1 MDNIKIEIRKL
12 SFEFVYDTLKD
23 MSSLFVPPLSES
35 LDIESYAKKLSDKAQ
50 FVVCMNEDKM
60 IGFTAYYLNSFA
72 QQIYITLICVDTKY
86 QSYGIG
92 GMMLN
97 YVASCTGE
105 SDKLYETIAL
115 EVNKKNG
122 KAHRFYLKQGF
133 EEQEDRG
140 EKLLM
145 VKHI

>member
-23 MSSLFVPPLSES
+23 MSSLFIPPLSES
-35 LDIESYAKKLSDKAQ
+35 LDIKSYAKKLSDKAQ

-72 QQIYITLICVDTKY
+72 QQIYITLICVHIKY

-105 SDKLYETIAL
+105 SDKLYDTIAL